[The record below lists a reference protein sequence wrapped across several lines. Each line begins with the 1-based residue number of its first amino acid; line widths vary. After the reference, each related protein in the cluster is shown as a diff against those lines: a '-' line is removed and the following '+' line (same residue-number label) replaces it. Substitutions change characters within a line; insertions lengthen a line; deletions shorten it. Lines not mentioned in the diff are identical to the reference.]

1 MKIEVHYLENGE
13 EERIALYVAT
23 GSTLPS
29 RIRALCEEDTPLV
42 GYDERGG
49 RPLDVQGVLAFVTEG
64 GRVFAV
70 TQTEKLAL
78 RRRLFALEELLPKNF
93 LRISQSVIVNLHA
106 IRRFDASLGGAL
118 CITLTNGQTEYVSRR
133 RQRQVKERLGL

>member
-13 EERIALYVAT
+13 EESITLRVKK
-23 GSTLPS
+23 GSALPS

-49 RPLDVQGVLAFVTEG
+49 RPLDLSQVFAFVTEE
-64 GRVFAV
+64 GRVLAI
-70 TQTEKLAL
+70 TQTGKLAL
-78 RRRLFALEELLPKNF
+78 HRRLFELEELLPQNF
-93 LRISQSVIVNLHA
+93 LRISQSVIVNLRA